1 MKFNLKNA
9 VIRGTIILTAA
20 GILSRIIGFFYR
32 IYLTH
37 AIGAEGMG
45 LFQLVTPLI
54 GIAFAVCSAGIQTGI
69 SRFCAA
75 KDGRNGWLF
84 AGLILSIPISVVFAG
99 FLYINA
105 DLVAGRILLN
115 PTCAPLI
122 RLLAFS
128 FPFSSLHNCVNGY
141 YFGRKET
148 GVPAFSQLFEQVIRV
163 LTVYAY
169 ASYCAKTARPVTVIC
184 ALYGNLTGELA
195 SSLFCVAA
203 LFFGRH
209 VHLHFDQIGNKV
221 VRIFK
226 FSVPLSANRLLM
238 HLLQSGEAILIPAQ
252 LLLYGYSSSE
262 ALSLYGILT
271 GMALPLIM
279 FPTAITNALSVMLL
293 PEVSGAQ
300 SAHNERSIIKTLN
313 RSVRLCM
320 MMGIMSTLLFL
331 FYGGRLGAIIFGE
344 PAMQSF
350 ILILAWLCP
359 FIYLTT
365 TLASVLNGLGR
376 TTLTC
381 VQNILCVLLRI
392 AFLILFVPKYGIAGY
407 LWGLLVSQVFICLA
421 HYVTLSRMFHLKMNP
436 YGHIL
441 SPLFYSVLSVGL
453 SLLVMFSLDRLGLFS
468 ELLRLTVCAGAACL
482 IFLLLIRRTFLR
494 PAD

>member
-20 GILSRIIGFFYR
+20 GLLSRIIGFFYR
-32 IYLTH
+32 IYLTR

-54 GIAFAVCSAGIQTGI
+54 GISFAICSAGIQTGI
-69 SRFCAA
+69 SKFCATRN
-75 KDGRNGWLF
+75 DQNGWLF
-84 AGLILSIPISVVFAG
+84 GGLMLSLPISVVFSI
-99 FLYINA
+99 FMYFNA
-105 DLVAGRILLN
+105 ELIATRILLN
-115 PTCAPLI
+115 PTCTPLI
-122 RLLAFS
+122 QLLAFS

-163 LTVYAY
+163 LTVYIY

-195 SSLFCVAA
+195 SSLFCVIA
-203 LFFGRH
+203 LFLGRH
-209 VHLHFDQIGNKV
+209 VHLHFQDAGKKAAK
-221 VRIFK
+221 IFK
-226 FSVPLSANRLLM
+226 FSLPLSANRLLM

-252 LLLYGYSSSE
+252 LMVYGHSNAE
-262 ALSLYGILT
+262 ALSLYGVLT
-271 GMALPLIM
+271 GMSLPLIM

-300 SAHNERSIIKTLN
+300 SEHNNHAIISTLD

-320 MMGIMSTLLFL
+320 MMGIMSTLIFI
-331 FYGGRLGAIIFGE
+331 FYGGRMGAIIFGE
-344 PAMQSF
+344 PSVQSF

-365 TLASVLNGLGR
+365 TLGSILNGLGR

-381 VQNILCVLLRI
+381 VQNILSILLRI
-392 AFLILFVPKYGIAGY
+392 IFLIILVPKYGISGY
-407 LWGLLVSQVFICLA
+407 LWGLLASQIFICIA
-421 HYVTLSRMFHLKMNP
+421 HYTVLSRMFHLKMNP
-436 YGHIL
+436 YGQIL
-441 SPLFYSVLSVGL
+441 TPLFYSVISVGL
-453 SLLVMFSLDRLGLFS
+453 SLLILVSLNQLGLFS
-468 ELLRLTVCAGAACL
+468 ELLRLTLCGAAACCF
-482 IFLLLIRRTFLR
+482 FLLLNRRSF
-494 PAD
+494 AHD